1 MREGSSAADR
11 SDRVESAEVARDRG
25 SLLGIA
31 FAPMI
36 WAGHFLFV
44 YVLAAIICAKSPQQL
59 AATAGIIA
67 VSTAIAAIG
76 ILLVAWPSM
85 LVVRRERRAEP
96 AEDSPAGRRWFLAR
110 ASLLLS
116 GLSLVAVFL
125 QTMPAVLAAS
135 CR

>member
-1 MREGSSAADR
+1 MPSAPDR
-11 SDRVESAEVARDRG
+11 SDRVESAEAARDKG

-44 YVLAAIICAKSPQQL
+44 YVLAAILCAKHPQHL
-59 AATAGIIA
+59 GATGGIIA
-67 VSTAIAAIG
+67 ASTAVAAIG
-76 ILLVAWPSM
+76 ILLVAWPSFQ
-85 LVVRRERRAEP
+85 VVRRERRAEP
-96 AEDSPAGRRWFLAR
+96 AENSPAGRRWFLAR
-110 ASLLLS
+110 ASLLLA

-125 QTMPAVLAAS
+125 QTMPAFLAAT